1 LRRRQRFRVKELEER
16 IDGGLEKVEEKV
28 KDMD

>member
-1 LRRRQRFRVKELEER
+1 VGLFRVKELEER
-16 IDGGLEKVEEKV
+16 NDGGLEKVEEKV